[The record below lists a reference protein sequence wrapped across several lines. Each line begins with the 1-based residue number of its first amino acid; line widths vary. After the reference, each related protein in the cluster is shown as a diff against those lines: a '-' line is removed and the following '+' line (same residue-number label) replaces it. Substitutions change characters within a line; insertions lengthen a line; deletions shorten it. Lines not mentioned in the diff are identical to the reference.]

1 MFTGIV
7 KEIGTIEDI
16 KPKGSTLRLTIRA
29 SGLSKEADIGD
40 SISVNGICFTVADKS
55 RDILHFDIMG
65 ETLKTTTAGMI
76 KKREKVHLE
85 PALELSGGNL
95 SGHLVSGHIDEVG
108 TIKKISRRG
117 RDSIQVVV
125 GASEKGLKLL
135 VEKGSVAV
143 NGVSL
148 TVSGVGRDYFVI
160 DLIPH
165 TLKETTFGEKRIGDR
180 LNIEFD
186 VIGKYVQKN
195 VSALKKKGLS
205 AVFLKEHGFM

>member
-65 ETLKTTTAGMI
+65 ETLKTTTAGM
-76 KKREKVHLE
+76 
-85 PALELSGGNL
+85 
-95 SGHLVSGHIDEVG
+95 
-108 TIKKISRRG
+108 RRG